1 MSIINLAIHY
11 ALIILSIIGYG
22 KIFSYIFL
30 KNIKLDISQL
40 GFFGIFFL
48 IIISYITNFFF

>member
-48 IIISYITNFFF
+48 III